1 MTVETTLPFRPRR
14 WQRPLIDDTA
24 RDIVA
29 VVHRRAGKTAGL
41 MWRGLRRALT
51 IERQYPPPRVIH
63 TLPYQ
68 VQWDRTGLWDE
79 LARAAR
85 GIPGARVLKS
95 DMRVVLPNGGVYQ
108 AGGMDRPDSWRGG
121 YADEIIIDEYDDTVA
136 EGQVTAILPML
147 SDHNGTLVRSGT
159 PKGLGQLKAAYD
171 RAKSDPTASVY
182 LLRHQD
188 TGILD
193 ADVIERMRA
202 SMSEEEFGQ
211 EYECSFDAPHSGAFW
226 AHQIRRA
233 EVEGRIRTVNYDPAV
248 PVYTAWDIGHHDD
261 TAIWWYQV
269 VGLEIHVID
278 YWGASGST
286 PEYVAEL
293 VNSRGYRYAKHY
305 LPHDGRAKTF
315 ASGGRSVLEQLAAL
329 MGGIQQFQIVPDIGV
344 QDGIQAVRTMLPMC
358 WFDEEFTRAGVNA
371 LRNYRRRYNTD
382 TGAYMLTPL
391 HDWSSHAADAFRMMA
406 VMWAP
411 EKKPIAQNKDAV
423 LMVGSQNQATLNDMW
438 KIHAESQKRNR
449 V

>member
-1 MTVETTLPFRPRR
+1 MTAEFLPFRPRQ
-14 WQRPLIDDTA
+14 WQRPLIDDQA

-51 IERQYPPPRVIH
+51 IDRQYPPPRVIH

-85 GIPGARVLKS
+85 GIRGARILKS
-95 DMRVVLPNGGVYQ
+95 DMRVLLPNGGVYQ

-121 YADEIIIDEYDDTVA
+121 YADEIIIDEYDDTSA
-136 EGQVTAILPML
+136 EGQVTAILPL
-147 SDHNGTLVRSGT
+147 LADHNGTLVRSGT

-171 RAKSDPTASVY
+171 RARDDPAASVY

-193 ADVIERMRA
+193 ADVIDRMRA
-202 SMSEEEFGQ
+202 SMSEEEFAQ

-226 AHQIRRA
+226 AHQIRAA
-233 EVEGRIRTVNYDPAV
+233 EVEGRICAVNYDPAV

-261 TAIWWYQV
+261 TAIWWYQI

-293 VNSRGYRYAKHY
+293 VNSRGYRYARHY

-329 MGGIQQFQIVPDIGV
+329 MGGIGQFQIVPDIGV
-344 QDGIQAVRTMLPMC
+344 QDGIQAVRTMLPSC
-358 WFDEEFTRAGVNA
+358 FFDEEFTRLGVNA
-371 LRNYRRRYNTD
+371 LRKYRRKYNSD
-382 TGAYMLTPL
+382 TAAYMLTPL

-438 KIHAESQKRNR
+438 KIHAEPKKRNKI
-449 V
+449 

>member
-1 MTVETTLPFRPRR
+1 MTVETLPFRPRR
-14 WQRPLIDDTA
+14 GPRPLSVDTA

-51 IERQYPPPRVIH
+51 IPRQYPPPRVIH

-171 RAKSDPTASVY
+171 RARDDPTASVY

-202 SMSEEEFGQ
+202 SMSEEEFAQ

-226 AHQIRRA
+226 AHHIRIA

-293 VNSRGYRYAKHY
+293 VGSRGYRYAKHY

-329 MGGIQQFQIVPDIGV
+329 MGGIGMFAIVPDIGV
-344 QDGIQAVRTMLPMC
+344 QDGIQAVRTMLPLC
-358 WFDEEFTRAGVNA
+358 WFDEELTRPGVNA

-406 VMWAP
+406 VMWSP
-411 EKKPIAQNKDAV
+411 ENKPIAQNKDAV

-438 KIHAESQKRNR
+438 KINAESQKRGR

>member
-1 MTVETTLPFRPRR
+1 MNDVILPFRPRA
-14 WQRPLIDDTA
+14 WQRPLIADQS

-51 IERQYPPPRVIH
+51 IPRRYPPPRVIH

-85 GIPGARVLKS
+85 SIPGARVLKS

-121 YADEIIIDEYDDTVA
+121 YADEIIIDEYDDTSA

-147 SDHNGTLVRSGT
+147 SDHDGTLVRCGT
-159 PKGLGQLKAAYD
+159 PKGLGQLKAAFD
-171 RAKSDPTASVY
+171 RADATAGASVY

-188 TGILD
+188 TGVL
-193 ADVIERMRA
+193 APDVIERMRA
-202 SMSEEEFGQ
+202 SMSEEEFSQ
-211 EYECSFDAPHSGAFW
+211 EYECSFDAPNSGAFW
-226 AHQIRRA
+226 AHQIRQA
-233 EVEGRIRTVNYDPAV
+233 EIEGRIRTVDYDPAS

-278 YWGASGST
+278 FWAASGST
-286 PEYVAEL
+286 PAFVAGL
-293 VNSRGYRYAKHY
+293 VNGRGYRYARHY

-315 ASGGRSVLEQLAAL
+315 ASGGRSVLEQLAGM
-329 MGGIQQFQIVPDIGV
+329 MGGLGMFEIVPDIGV
-344 QDGIQAVRTMLPMC
+344 QDGIQAVRTMLPAV
-358 WFDEEFTRAGVNA
+358 WFDAELTRPGVNA
-371 LRNYRRRYNTD
+371 LRNYRRRYNSE
-382 TGAYMLTPL
+382 TGAYTMTPL

-411 EKKPIAQNKDAV
+411 EKQAVAAPPAAV
-423 LMVGSQNQATLNDMW
+423 LMVGPGNKATLDDMW
-438 KIHAESQKRNR
+438 AIHNATQKRAR